1 MSELTTIP
9 IMKETRDALKMLGM
23 KGESYD
29 ALLRRLIE
37 TAKCQMLY
45 RELDEIRNK
54 GDYIKVD
61 EAFAKAAG

>member
-9 IMKETRDALKMLGM
+9 IMKDTRDALKMLGM

-37 TAKCQMLY
+37 TAKCQ
-45 RELDEIRNK
+45 R
-54 GDYIKVD
+54 
-61 EAFAKAAG
+61 A

>member
-29 ALLRRLIE
+29 ALIRRLIE
-37 TAKCQMLY
+37 AAKCQMLY
-45 RELDEIRNK
+45 RELDDIRQK
-54 GDYIKVD
+54 GDYLKIED
-61 EAFAKAAG
+61 IDAL

>member
-45 RELDEIRNK
+45 RELDDIRCK

-61 EAFAKAAG
+61 DIDAL

>member
-9 IMKETRDALKMLGM
+9 IMKETRDALKMIGM

-37 TAKCQMLY
+37 TAKCQMQY
-45 RELDEIRNK
+45 RDLDDIRSK
-54 GDYIKVD
+54 GEYIKVD
-61 EAFAKAAG
+61 DIDAL

>member
-29 ALLRRLIE
+29 ALIKRLIE

-45 RELDEIRNK
+45 RELDEIRLK

-61 EAFAKAAG
+61 DIDAL

>member
-1 MSELTTIP
+1 MSEITTIP
-9 IMKETRDALKMLGM
+9 IKKETRDVLKMLGM

-45 RELDEIRNK
+45 RDLDEIRRKENYVK
-54 GDYIKVD
+54 IEDID
-61 EAFAKAAG
+61 AL

>member
-37 TAKCQMLY
+37 AAKCQMLY
-45 RELDEIRNK
+45 RELDEIQRK
-54 GDYIKVD
+54 GDYIKID
-61 EAFAKAAG
+61 DIDAI